1 MPKLFPY
8 SFWTN
13 RDHYPDHFIALIAG
27 LHRDLYQRDTLCNGQ
42 GRVFGRWQLQESG
55 HRVAAFLHDALP
67 RPAARFACTN
77 GTLTAPPFK
86 RKVPLNV
93 VSNRPQFSWRMLP
106 TSGCSSPRAQLKS
119 HEQHDATYLAGVCSL
134 E

>member
-1 MPKLFPY
+1 VITITITSLPLSPACTATFN
-8 SFWTN
+8 S
-13 RDHYPDHFIALIAG
+13 G
-27 LHRDLYQRDTLCNGQ
+27 LHSAAQQ
-42 GRVFGRWQLQESG
+42 ERVFGRWQLQESG
-55 HRVAAFLHDALP
+55 HRIAAFLHDALP
-67 RPAARFACTN
+67 RPAAGFACTN

-86 RKVPLNV
+86 RRVPLNV

-119 HEQHDATYLAGVCSL
+119 HEQHDATYLAGVCSF